1 MLKEI
6 LENNI
11 TINEDCFEVTMNK
24 QLSREQYETL
34 KHYFDLIEGEYKTS
48 GKKFVFKTNPKP
60 FINAYI
66 ATGIMP
72 IKNPTAFFPTPL
84 GIVEDMIRISS
95 FDCLPTDKEYQS
107 KYKVLEPSGGVGG
120 ISDEIRKVAPYAQLD
135 VIELLD
141 VNQEVLRQKGY
152 DPICMDFMNY
162 NTDYSTKY
170 DYVLM
175 NPPYQGKTFIKHIK
189 HAYKMLNDRGILAA
203 VIPTSFLT
211 QDDKLSTWLY
221 EKVTQLGEIYHN
233 PKGSFKEQGT
243 MVDTCIIYINKE
255 YREWRKKEY
264 QGCNNYWTWQ
274 VWISLYS
281 SGSVYNEL
289 EKMKYNSETKLRI
302 KDLILNKL
310 DKYKKEYIYFSYEH
324 LDFYVEKLYEHYCYI
339 HEDEMQIT
347 EDAPVD
353 NIITTSL
360 YDEVSLHA
368 FSTGKLF

>member
-1 MLKEI
+1 MLKEL

-34 KHYFDLIEGEYKTS
+34 KHYFELIEGEYKTS
-48 GKKFVFKTNPKP
+48 GKKFVFKINPKP
-60 FINAYI
+60 FIDAYI

-72 IKNPTAFFPTPL
+72 IKNPTAFFPTPYS
-84 GIVEDMIRISS
+84 IVEDMIKISS
-95 FDCLPTDKEYQS
+95 FDCLPTDREYQS

-120 ISDEIRKVAPYAQLD
+120 ICDEIRKVAPFVQLD
-135 VIELLD
+135 VIEILD

-152 DPICMDFMNY
+152 DPICMDFMDY
-162 NTDYSTKY
+162 NTDYSTEY

-189 HAYKMLNDRGILAA
+189 HVYKMLNDRGILAA

-221 EKVTQLGEIYHN
+221 EKVTQLGEVSHN

-243 MVDTCIIYINKE
+243 MVDTCIIYISKE

-264 QGCNNYWTWQ
+264 QGCKNYWVWQ

-281 SGSVYNEL
+281 SGSVYNKL
-289 EKMKYNSETKLRI
+289 EMMEHNSETKLKI
-302 KDLILNKL
+302 KDLILKEL
-310 DKYKKEYIYFSYEH
+310 DNYKKEYIYFSYEH
-324 LDFYVEKLYEHYCYI
+324 LDLYVEKLYEHYCYI
-339 HEDEMQIT
+339 HEDEMET
-347 EDAPVD
+347 ETVVAKVESSPH
-353 NIITTSL
+353 L
-360 YDEVSLHA
+360 YDEVMLKA
-368 FSTGKLF
+368 FATGKLF